1 MAQQQAKSTGLVMS
15 GKTRDHEKAAMKN
28 TKLAEDNRGAQ
39 FQSFAGTDV
48 TGREMH
54 AVKPG
59 MGAELFGFQS
69 APDMNADADRRGP
82 RKDLPA
88 AKPKG
93 NRKGGKMVI
102 DDNEFPA
109 L

>member
-1 MAQQQAKSTGLVMS
+1 MA
-15 GKTRDHEKAAMKN
+15 GKTREVEKAAMKN
-28 TKLAEDNRGAQ
+28 TKLADDHRAEQ
-39 FQSFAGTDV
+39 FASFAGTNV
-48 TGREMH
+48 TGQEMH

-69 APDMNADADRRGP
+69 APDMVADDSRRGP

>member
-1 MAQQQAKSTGLVMS
+1 MS
-15 GKTRDHEKAAMKN
+15 GKVREHEKVAMKN
-28 TKLAEDNRGAQ
+28 TKLGDDDRANQ
-39 FQSFAGTDV
+39 FQSFAGTNV

-59 MGAELFGFQS
+59 MGGELFGFQS
-69 APDMNADADRRGP
+69 APDMVADDSRRGP